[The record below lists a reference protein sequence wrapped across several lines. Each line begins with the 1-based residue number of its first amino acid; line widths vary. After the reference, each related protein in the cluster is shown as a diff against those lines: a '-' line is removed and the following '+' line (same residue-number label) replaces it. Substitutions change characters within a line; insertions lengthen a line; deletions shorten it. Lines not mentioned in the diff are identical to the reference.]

1 VRTLVDT
8 CVLSE
13 IRRPQGNPRVREQFQ
28 ALASETIY
36 LSALTIGELKRGIVK
51 LKPGAKKKSL
61 NQWLDQV
68 VGSAEN
74 RILPVDLETAV
85 IWGEITA
92 KSAAKGKQIP
102 PVDGLIAATA
112 IQHGLH
118 LMTRNVA
125 DFEPTGVL
133 LINPWEDGS
142 GQ

>member
-1 VRTLVDT
+1 MRTLVDT

-13 IRRPQGNPRVREQFQ
+13 IRHPRGNPQVREQFQ

-36 LSALTIGELKRGIVK
+36 LSVLTLGELKKGIEK
-51 LKPGAKKKSL
+51 LKPGSKKKSL
-61 NQWLDQV
+61 NEWLDQV
-68 VGSAEN
+68 VDSAEN
-74 RILPVDLETAV
+74 RILPIELETAV

-125 DFEPTGVL
+125 DFELTGAM
-133 LINPWEDGS
+133 LINPWDDGAS
-142 GQ
+142 